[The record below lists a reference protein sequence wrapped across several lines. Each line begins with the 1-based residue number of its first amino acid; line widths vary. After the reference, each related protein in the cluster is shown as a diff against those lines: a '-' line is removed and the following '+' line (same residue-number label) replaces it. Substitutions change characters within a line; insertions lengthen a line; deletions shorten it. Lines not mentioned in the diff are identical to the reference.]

1 MSPLA
6 GMRVLIPRP
15 TGRSS
20 RLVGL
25 LRSAAA
31 EPLAVQMI
39 SIEPA
44 EPGPLAAALQRLS
57 AGEYRWV
64 GFTSVNGVRAVLDA
78 ATTRPVVPPGTG
90 VAAVGPATA
99 DALRDAGIAVD
110 LAPAQG
116 GSSKAL
122 ARMWPAADPGDRV
135 LLPRSAIAPPT
146 LVDALTERGFAVDPV
161 SAYRTRTV
169 PVPAAMA
176 ADLASGRI
184 DAVLLT
190 SDSTVAALS
199 GVPVAATTAVGV
211 IGSTTARAAAA
222 AGLTVAF
229 VSPAPTEA
237 AMVAAL
243 AVWAGRRRDG
253 GS

>member
-1 MSPLA
+1 MTSLA

-15 TGRSS
+15 AGRSS
-20 RLVGL
+20 RLIGL
-25 LRSAAA
+25 LKSAGA
-31 EPLAVQMI
+31 EPLPVPMI
-39 SIEPA
+39 SIDPA
-44 EPGPLAAALQRLS
+44 EPGPLAAAVHRLFV
-57 AGEYRWV
+57 GEYRWV
-64 GFTSVNGVRAVLDA
+64 GFTSVNAVAAVLAA
-78 ATTRPVVPPGTG
+78 ATARPVVPAGTG

-99 DALRDAGIAVD
+99 DALRAAHIGVD

-122 ARMWPAADPGDRV
+122 VRLWPDAEPGQRV

-146 LVDALTERGFAVDPV
+146 LVDALTDKGFVVDPV

-169 PVPAAMA
+169 PVPATVA

-184 DAVLLT
+184 GAVLLT

-211 IGSTTARAAAA
+211 IGPTTARAAAE

-229 VSPAPTEA
+229 VSPAPTDA
-237 AMVAAL
+237 ALVQAL

>member
-1 MSPLA
+1 MTPLA

-15 TGRSS
+15 TRRSS
-20 RLVGL
+20 RLIGL
-25 LRSAAA
+25 LRSAGA
-31 EPLAVQMI
+31 EPMAVPMI

-44 EPGPLAAALQRLS
+44 EPGPLAAAVHRLS
-57 AGEYRWV
+57 AGDYRWV
-64 GFTSVNGVRAVLDA
+64 GFTSVNAVTAVLDA
-78 ATTRPVVPPGTG
+78 ARARPVVPPETG

-99 DALRDAGIAVD
+99 QALRSAGIPVD

-116 GSSKAL
+116 GSSEAL
-122 ARMWPAADPGDRV
+122 ARLWPDAESGQRV

-146 LVDALTERGFAVDPV
+146 LVDALEDKGFMVDTV

-169 PVPAAMA
+169 PVPAAVA
-176 ADLASGRI
+176 ADLAAGRI

-237 AMVAAL
+237 ALVQAL